1 VLRYSIP
8 IVVRWV
14 APIVLA
20 LAALQAALRLRSSDD
35 REHALSTVWQILF
48 ALSWV
53 AAVAYFPDFI
63 HVAFVTPIF
72 FVLGAAVLERLFP
85 KGKSWGRAGGLAVAT
100 AILLMLGMKMYA
112 NAQRYA
118 REFSIVRETPF
129 GNVAYAHPRELWLLD
144 RVDRELDATG
154 DRQLFFYPVT
164 SLYLTADARNPTRH
178 QFLLAGFNTP
188 QHFHEVEEGIDK
200 NDPPILL
207 FAKVASPRPEYQ
219 HLIAFIEERY
229 VQTESEIEGIAIYVR
244 KPGRPVRGGAAT
256 SSGR

>member
-8 IVVRWV
+8 IAVRWA
-14 APIVLA
+14 APIVLV
-20 LAALQAALRLRSSDD
+20 LTGVQAALRWRSSGKGDD
-35 REHALSTVWQILF
+35 VLSILWQILF

-63 HVAFVTPIF
+63 HVAFVTPVF
-72 FVLGAAVLERLFP
+72 FVLGAAALERLLP
-85 KGKSWGRAGGLAVAT
+85 GETSWGRAAGFAVAA
-100 AILLMLGMKMYA
+100 AIALALGVKLYA
-112 NAQRYA
+112 NAQAYA
-118 REFSIVRETPF
+118 REFPIVRRTAF

-144 RVDRELDATG
+144 RVDRELDETG

-188 QHFHEVEEGIDK
+188 QHFHEVEEGIGK

-207 FAKVASPRPEYQ
+207 FAKVPSPRPEYR

-229 VQTESEIEGIAIYVR
+229 VQTQSEIEGIAIYVR
-244 KPGRPVRGGAAT
+244 RPGRPVRGGAAT